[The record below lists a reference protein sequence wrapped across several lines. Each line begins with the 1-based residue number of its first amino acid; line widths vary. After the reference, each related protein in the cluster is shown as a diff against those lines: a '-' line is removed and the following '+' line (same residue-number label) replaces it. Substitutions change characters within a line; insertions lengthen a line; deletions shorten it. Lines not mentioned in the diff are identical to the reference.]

1 MLVVDEEDVGSVRKN
16 VHGGRSSR
24 IYWFLVCKTMCRSKV
39 IYLEARVIV
48 WCEIMM
54 KRLASY
60 VVLFTR
66 KERSV
71 EAEARM
77 RYRRER

>member
-1 MLVVDEEDVGSVRKN
+1 MVDEDDVGSGGKN
-16 VHGGRSSR
+16 VHRGRSNR
-24 IYWFLVCKTMCRSKV
+24 ICWFLVCETMCRSKV

-54 KRLASY
+54 KRLTSY
-60 VVLFTR
+60 AVLFTR

-77 RYRRER
+77 SYRRER